1 MNDFELPIYRYRDE
15 LIENLKSNSV
25 LIVESPTGS
34 GKTTQIPRIIYES
47 GFARLGKIGVTQ
59 PRRIATVSIAEY
71 IAKHLGVHLGDEVG
85 YKIRFQEITS
95 FKTKIKLMTDGVLLQ
110 ELKKDTLL
118 YEYDIIIIDEAHE
131 RSLNIDFI
139 LGLIKDIL
147 NKRDDFKVIISSATI
162 NTQVFSKYFN
172 NAPILKIEAI
182 TYPVQIIYNPPL
194 LNTSKGMILKIK
206 EIISSIIKEKKE
218 GDILIFLSG
227 EREIKETI
235 KEIYELN
242 SKKDLVILPLYGRM
256 AKESQ
261 EQIFMP
267 TPKNKR
273 KIIVSTNIAETSIT
287 IENIKIVIDSGKVK
301 TNKFQMKT
309 HTYSLQEVP
318 ISKSSATQR
327 AGRAGRLSKGTCY
340 RLYKRDEYQ
349 LRDEFQKEEI
359 YRTDLSEVILRMAD
373 IGIRNFTKFDFISKP
388 SIKSIQTA
396 STILKTLD
404 AINEKNELTEIGK
417 YMIIFPL
424 IPIHSRALVE
434 AMLNYQQAI
443 YPTTIGLSFLSTSGV
458 FLLPQNEEIEAR
470 QSHMKYK
477 NPLGD
482 LIGFIKIFED
492 FKNAINKEAFAKE
505 NYLDLQG
512 LEEITNVQRQLEN
525 IVSSFNIPIV
535 HKSAIDNEGYLKSIM
550 RGMKD
555 YICFKTS
562 RNKYKTIKAQNIVI
576 HPGSLINTES
586 VKYFVAGEIIETTK
600 RYARSI
606 GVLKR
611 EWINDIGFEEKGN
624 TQKKPAKENKEL
636 NKPHKETH
644 KATRKKDKN
653 LLLDN
658 EITIGKKKFN
668 IQNENNNSYITL
680 SLKDARELT
689 LVSLKSPEEQAIKR
703 IHAKLTYENL
713 TIFKNK
719 KLIEIM
725 RIVNNME
732 SDWTLVEKY
741 ENSNININEI
751 DKIRNILE
759 CTMHFVKHPNKN
771 SVFFLSLRSDYSD
784 NFWLK
789 PQKSFVIAIEDSMDS
804 LKSLIDNQN
813 IINKLTSI
821 KKTINKIY
829 KKLNFF
835 F

>member
-1 MNDFELPIYRYRDE
+1 MNDFCLPIYKYKDE
-15 LIENLKSNSV
+15 LIKKLKTNNV

-34 GKTTQIPRIIYES
+34 GKTTQIPRIIYEA
-47 GFARLGKIGVTQ
+47 GLAKLGKIGVTQ
-59 PRRIATVSIAEY
+59 PRRIATISIAEY
-71 IAKHLGVHLGDEVG
+71 IAKHIGVNLGEEVG

-95 FKTKIKLMTDGVLLQ
+95 PKTKIKLMTDGVLLQ

-118 YEYDIIIIDEAHE
+118 YEYDVIIIDEAHE

-147 NKRDDFKVIISSATI
+147 KKRNDFKVIISSATI
-162 NTQVFSKYFN
+162 NTKVFSKYFN
-172 NAPILKIEAI
+172 NAPILNIETI

-194 LNTSKGMILKIK
+194 LNTSKSMILKIK
-206 EIISSIIKEKKE
+206 EIISGIIKEKKE

-227 EREIKETI
+227 EKEIKETI
-235 KEIYELN
+235 KAIYELN
-242 SKKDLVILPLYGRM
+242 SKQDLVILPLYGRM
-256 AKESQ
+256 AKEAQ

-349 LRDEFQKEEI
+349 LRDEYQKEEI

-396 STILKTLD
+396 SDILKSLD

-434 AMLNYQQAI
+434 AMMKYQKAI
-443 YPTTIGLSFLSTSGV
+443 YPTTIGLSFLSTSGI

-470 QSHMKYK
+470 QAHLKYK

-482 LIGFIKIFED
+482 LIGFINIFED
-492 FKNAINKEAFAKE
+492 YKKAINKEAFAQE

-535 HKSAIDNEGYLKSIM
+535 HTHEIDQEGYLKSIM

-555 YICFKTS
+555 YICFKTLKT
-562 RNKYKTIKAQNIVI
+562 KYKTIKAQNVVI
-576 HPGSLINTES
+576 HPGSLINTDS
-586 VKYFVAGEIIETTK
+586 VKYFVAGEIIETSK

-606 GVLKR
+606 GVLKK
-611 EWINDIGFEEKGN
+611 EWINDIQFEENEHKN
-624 TQKKPAKENKEL
+624 TQKENKKL
-636 NKPHKETH
+636 NNIHKNIT
-644 KATRKKDKN
+644 KKDKKPV
-653 LLLDN
+653 LEN
-658 EITIGKKKFN
+658 EITIGGKKFK
-668 IQNENNNSYITL
+668 T
-680 SLKDARELT
+680 
-689 LVSLKSPEEQAIKR
+689 
-703 IHAKLTYENL
+703 
-713 TIFKNK
+713 
-719 KLIEIM
+719 
-725 RIVNNME
+725 
-732 SDWTLVEKY
+732 
-741 ENSNININEI
+741 
-751 DKIRNILE
+751 
-759 CTMHFVKHPNKN
+759 
-771 SVFFLSLRSDYSD
+771 
-784 NFWLK
+784 
-789 PQKSFVIAIEDSMDS
+789 QK
-804 LKSLIDNQN
+804 
-813 IINKLTSI
+813 
-821 KKTINKIY
+821 
-829 KKLNFF
+829 
-835 F
+835 

>member
-1 MNDFELPIYRYRDE
+1 MNDFCLPIYKYKDE
-15 LIENLKSNSV
+15 LIKKLRTNNV

-34 GKTTQIPRIIYES
+34 GKTTQIPRIIYEA
-47 GFARLGKIGVTQ
+47 GLAKLGKIGVTQ
-59 PRRIATVSIAEY
+59 PRRIATISIAEY
-71 IAKHLGVHLGDEVG
+71 IAKHIGVNLGEEVG

-95 FKTKIKLMTDGVLLQ
+95 PKTKIKLMTDGVLLQ

-118 YEYDIIIIDEAHE
+118 YEYDVIIIDEAHE

-147 NKRDDFKVIISSATI
+147 KKRNDFKVIISSATI
-162 NTQVFSKYFN
+162 NTKVFSKYFN
-172 NAPILKIEAI
+172 NAPILNVETI

-194 LNTSKGMILKIK
+194 LNTSKSMILKIK
-206 EIISSIIKEKKE
+206 EIISGIIKEKKE

-227 EREIKETI
+227 EKEIKETI
-235 KEIYELN
+235 KAIYELN
-242 SKKDLVILPLYGRM
+242 SKQDLVILPLYGRM
-256 AKESQ
+256 AKEAQ

-349 LRDEFQKEEI
+349 LRDEYQKEEI

-396 STILKTLD
+396 SDILKSLD

-434 AMLNYQQAI
+434 AMINYQKAI

-470 QSHMKYK
+470 QAHLKYK

-482 LIGFIKIFED
+482 LIGFINIFED
-492 FKNAINKEAFAKE
+492 YKKAINKEAFAKE

-512 LEEITNVQRQLEN
+512 LEEIANVQRQLEN

-535 HKSAIDNEGYLKSIM
+535 HTHEIDQEGYLKSIM

-555 YICFKTS
+555 YICFKS
-562 RNKYKTIKAQNIVI
+562 LKNKYKTIKAQNVVI
-576 HPGSLINTES
+576 HPGSLINTDS
-586 VKYFVAGEIIETTK
+586 VKYFVAGEIIETSK

-606 GVLKR
+606 GVLKK
-611 EWINDIGFEEKGN
+611 EWINDIQFEENEHKN
-624 TQKKPAKENKEL
+624 TQKENKKL
-636 NKPHKETH
+636 NNVQKTI
-644 KATRKKDKN
+644 TKKDKKPI
-653 LLLDN
+653 LEN
-658 EITIGKKKFN
+658 EITIGGKKFKT
-668 IQNENNNSYITL
+668 QNEYKSQLTL
-680 SLKDARELT
+680 SLKEVKELILRRLKNEEEKTIRNILAT
-689 LVSLKSPEEQAIKR
+689 LT
-703 IHAKLTYENL
+703 HENL
-713 TIFKNK
+713 IIFKNK

-725 RIVNNME
+725 RIVNGME
-732 SDWTLVEKY
+732 SDWMLIQTY
-741 ENSNININEI
+741 ENTNVNINEI
-751 DKIRNILE
+751 DKIKNILE
-759 CTMHFVKHPNKN
+759 CTMNFIKHPNNK
-771 SVFFLSLRSDYSD
+771 SALFLSLRSDYSG

-789 PQKSFVIAIEDSMDS
+789 PQKNFIIAIEESMDS
-804 LKSLIDNQN
+804 IKSLIDNQDN
-813 IINKLTSI
+813 IKKLAPI
-821 KKTINKIY
+821 KKTLNKVY

>member
-1 MNDFELPIYRYRDE
+1 MNDFGLPIYKYKDD
-15 LIENLKSNSV
+15 LIKKLSTNSV

-34 GKTTQIPRIIYES
+34 GKTTQIPRIIYEA
-47 GFARLGKIGVTQ
+47 GLAKLGKIGVTQ
-59 PRRIATVSIAEY
+59 PRRIATISIAEY
-71 IAKHLGVHLGDEVG
+71 IAKHIGVNLGEEVG
-85 YKIRFQEITS
+85 YKIRFQEVIS
-95 FKTKIKLMTDGVLLQ
+95 PKTKIKLMTDGVLLQ

-118 YEYDIIIIDEAHE
+118 YEYDVIIIDEAHE

-139 LGLIKDIL
+139 LGLLKDIL
-147 NKRDDFKVIISSATI
+147 NKRNDFKVIISSATI
-162 NTQVFSKYFN
+162 NTKIFSKYFN
-172 NAPILKIEAI
+172 NAPILSIETI

-194 LNTSKGMILKIK
+194 LNTSKSMILKIK
-206 EIISSIIKEKKE
+206 EIIAGIIKEKKE

-227 EREIKETI
+227 EKEIKETI
-235 KEIYELN
+235 KEIHALN
-242 SKKDLVILPLYGRM
+242 LKKDLIILPLYGRM
-256 AKESQ
+256 AKEAQ

-301 TNKFQMKT
+301 TNRFQMKT

-340 RLYKRDEYQ
+340 RLYKRDDYQ
-349 LRDEFQKEEI
+349 LRDEYQKEEI
-359 YRTDLSEVILRMAD
+359 YRTDLSEVILRIAD
-373 IGIRNFTKFDFISKP
+373 IGIKNFTKFDFISKP

-396 STILKTLD
+396 SDILKSLD

-434 AMLNYQQAI
+434 AMMHYQQAI

-470 QSHMKYK
+470 QAHLKYK

-482 LIGFIKIFED
+482 LIGFINIFED
-492 FKNAINKEAFAKE
+492 YRKAINKEDFAKE

-512 LEEITNVQRQLEN
+512 LEEINNVQRQLEN
-525 IVSSFNIPIV
+525 IVSSFDIPIV
-535 HKSAIDNEGYLKSIM
+535 HKNEIDHEGYLKSIM

-562 RNKYKTIKAQNIVI
+562 KNKYKTIKAQNVVI
-576 HPGSLINTES
+576 HPGSLINTDS
-586 VKYFVAGEIIETTK
+586 VKYFVAGEIIETSK
-600 RYARSI
+600 RYARAI
-606 GVLKR
+606 GVLKK
-611 EWINDIGFEEKGN
+611 EWLNNIQFEENKN
-624 TQKKPAKENKEL
+624 TPQKETKQSHHSHKN
-636 NKPHKETH
+636 NIVHKE
-644 KATRKKDKN
+644 KKDSLKK
-653 LLLDN
+653 
-658 EITIGKKKFN
+658 EITIGGKKFYF
-668 IQNENNNSYITL
+668 QNEYKNQLTF
-680 SLKDARELT
+680 SLKEIKQLI
-689 LVSLKSPEEQAIKR
+689 SKGLKNEEEKAIKNVL
-703 IHAKLTYENL
+703 AKLTYENL
-713 TIFKNK
+713 IIFKNK

-725 RIVNNME
+725 RIVNGME
-732 SDWTLVEKY
+732 TSWTLLKTY
-741 ENSNININEI
+741 ENTNVNINEI
-751 DKIRNILE
+751 DKIKNILE
-759 CTMHFVKHPNKN
+759 CTMNFIQHPNKK
-771 SVFFLSLRSDYSD
+771 SVLFLSLRSDYSD

-789 PQKSFVIAIEDSMDS
+789 PQKSFIVAIEESMDS
-804 LKSLIDNQN
+804 IKSLIDNQDS
-813 IINKLTSI
+813 ITKLVSI
-821 KKTINKIY
+821 KKTINKVY

>member
-1 MNDFELPIYRYRDE
+1 MNDFKLPIYRYRDE
-15 LIENLKSNSV
+15 LILLLRSNNV

-34 GKTTQIPRIIYES
+34 GKTTQIPRIIYEA
-47 GFARLGKIGVTQ
+47 GFAKLGKIGVTQ

-71 IAKHLGVHLGDEVG
+71 IARNIGVNLGEEVG
-85 YKIRFQEITS
+85 YKIRFQDVVS
-95 FKTKIKLMTDGVLLQ
+95 SRTKIKLMTDGVLLQ

-118 YEYDIIIIDEAHE
+118 YEYDVIVIDEAHE

-147 NKRDDFKVIISSATI
+147 KKRSDFKVIISSATI
-162 NTQVFSKYFN
+162 NTQVFSNYFN
-172 NAPILKIEAI
+172 NAPILNIATI

-194 LNTSKGMILKIK
+194 INTSKGMILKIK
-206 EIISSIIKEKKE
+206 EIISSIVKGKQE

-227 EREIKETI
+227 EKEIKETI
-235 KEIYELN
+235 KEIHALN
-242 SKKDLVILPLYGRM
+242 LKKDLIILPLYGRM
-256 AKESQ
+256 AKEAQ

-340 RLYKRDEYQ
+340 RLYRRDEYQ
-349 LRDEFQKEEI
+349 LRDEYQKEEI

-373 IGIRNFTKFDFISKP
+373 IGIKNFTKFDFISKP

-396 STILKTLD
+396 SDILKSLD
-404 AINEKNELTEIGK
+404 AINDKNELTEIGK
-417 YMIIFPL
+417 YMIVFPL

-434 AMLNYQQAI
+434 AMINYQQAI
-443 YPTTIGLSFLSTSGV
+443 YPTTIGLSFLSTSGI

-470 QSHMKYK
+470 QAHLKYK

-482 LIGFIKIFED
+482 LIGFLKIFED
-492 FKNAINKEAFAKE
+492 YKKALNKEDFARE

-512 LEEITNVQRQLEN
+512 LEEIINVQKQLEN
-525 IVSSFNIPIV
+525 IVSGFNIPIIR
-535 HKSAIDNEGYLKSIM
+535 KPEDDTSEGYLKSIM

-562 RNKYKTIKAQNIVI
+562 RNKYKTIKAQNVVI
-576 HPGSLINTES
+576 HPGSLINVDS

-606 GVLKR
+606 GVLKK
-611 EWINDIGFEEKGN
+611 EWINDIEFEENKR
-624 TQKKPAKENKEL
+624 KRHSKENKGL
-636 NKPHKETH
+636 KNAHKSTSKLTKEIT
-644 KATRKKDKN
+644 
-653 LLLDN
+653 LLLEN
-658 EITIGKKKFN
+658 EITIGEKKFKVW
-668 IQNENNNSYITL
+668 NENDIQRMTL
-680 SLKDARELT
+680 TLKEARELVFKGLT
-689 LVSLKSPEEQAIKR
+689 NTEEQATKKINIR
-703 IHAKLTYENL
+703 LIHKELI
-713 TIFKNK
+713 IFKSK
-719 KLIEIM
+719 RLMEIIN
-725 RIVNNME
+725 IVANMGP
-732 SDWTLVEKY
+732 DWTLVEKY
-741 ENSNININEI
+741 ESTNVNINEVLLV
-751 DKIRNILE
+751 KNILE
-759 CTMHFVKHPNKN
+759 CTMNFVQHPNKK
-771 SVFFLSLRSDYSD
+771 SVLFLSLRSDHSD

-789 PQKSFVIAIEDSMDS
+789 PQKSFVIAIEESMDS
-804 LKSLIDNQN
+804 IKSLVDNQSH
-813 IINKLTSI
+813 INKLSKI
-821 KKTINKIY
+821 KKTINKVY
-829 KKLNFF
+829 KKLSVFF
-835 F
+835 